1 VVELREVPAN
11 TIKPNPW
18 NWRLHP
24 EAQRDALAEI
34 VDDIGFAGALIARE
48 TPDGLELVDGHLRQD
63 LFGDSLVP
71 VLIVDM
77 TEAEVR
83 RLLATL
89 DPIGAMAQTD
99 TEALRALLN
108 TLDISGEATLLMLD
122 NLLEVVEGEE
132 FEPPADTL
140 EDIIADL
147 PIPTGEDS
155 KQSPDG
161 MVVVSLRMPHA
172 TWERLRPQVLGF
184 QSEGVL
190 VDVV

>member
-1 VVELREVPAN
+1 MNIRNRVVELREVPAN

-122 NLLEVVEGEE
+122 NLLEVVEVEE
-132 FEPPADTL
+132 VEEMPPSL
-140 EDIIADL
+140 PDL
-147 PIPTGEDS
+147 SD
-155 KQSPDG
+155 
-161 MVVVSLRMPHA
+161 VVL
-172 TWERLRPQVLGF
+172 TDNQWQ
-184 QSEGVL
+184 VL
-190 VDVV
+190 VDCKDEGDQGALLVRLNDEGFICHSLIS